1 MKGKIYYKTF
11 KTPEACYV
19 YDRRSNKILKITDEA
34 YEELSN
40 NGLDMKKRKR
50 FQEKGYLL
58 EDTLEKIEHPDTEL
72 LKHSLQSKM
81 QYIILQVTQECNLR
95 CKYCVYGGGYE
106 NRTHAH
112 EFMTWDLAQ
121 KSLDYF
127 LEHSGQM
134 EELTVGFY
142 GGEPMLQMDLI
153 KKCVA
158 YMEMR
163 VPDRRVGYTMTTN
176 GTLLTVERA
185 KYLLEKDFNVVI
197 SLDGA
202 KEDHDKNRVFKD
214 SGKGSF
220 EVIMKNLNEIKKECP
235 EFLKKVSFNTVLN
248 SNCDFS
254 CVRDYFSMDELMQ
267 DATYVLNLVEENGAK
282 EEILYSD
289 SFRIEYQYS
298 HFLMFMYMLGKCD
311 RKYILNSQ
319 IQEMEYYQYIYQ
331 TMKESDSLKKT
342 GHHNGPCIPGGR
354 RLFVSVAGNFYPCEK
369 VTEGPGM
376 RIGNIEEGID
386 IDASKKLL
394 NIGAVTAEQCKDC
407 WALRLCGQCAAKCT
421 ENGEIS
427 CKKKLYQCVQSK
439 QMAMNDLKVICM
451 LREFGYDFEGE
462 VV

>member
-1 MKGKIYYKTF
+1 MQF
-11 KTPEACYV
+11 
-19 YDRRSNKILKITDEA
+19 
-34 YEELSN
+34 
-40 NGLDMKKRKR
+40 
-50 FQEKGYLL
+50 FQICSFIVL

-248 SNCDFS
+248 SNCDFFV
-254 CVRDYFSMDELMQ
+254 C
-267 DATYVLNLVEENGAK
+267 K
-282 EEILYSD
+282 
-289 SFRIEYQYS
+289 
-298 HFLMFMYMLGKCD
+298 
-311 RKYILNSQ
+311 
-319 IQEMEYYQYIYQ
+319 
-331 TMKESDSLKKT
+331 
-342 GHHNGPCIPGGR
+342 
-354 RLFVSVAGNFYPCEK
+354 RLF
-369 VTEGPGM
+369 
-376 RIGNIEEGID
+376 
-386 IDASKKLL
+386 
-394 NIGAVTAEQCKDC
+394 
-407 WALRLCGQCAAKCT
+407 
-421 ENGEIS
+421 
-427 CKKKLYQCVQSK
+427 
-439 QMAMNDLKVICM
+439 
-451 LREFGYDFEGE
+451 
-462 VV
+462 